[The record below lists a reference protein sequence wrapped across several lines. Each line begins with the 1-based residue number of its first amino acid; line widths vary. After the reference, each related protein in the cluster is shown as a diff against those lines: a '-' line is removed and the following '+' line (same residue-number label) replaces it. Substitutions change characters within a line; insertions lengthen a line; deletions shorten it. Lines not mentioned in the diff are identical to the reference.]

1 MGTIYYI
8 FDDNGKIFS
17 EDKTRRFTAL
27 EGMRLHDY
35 MKTEASRKA
44 YFLKTENEKGDV
56 IAVQMPEE
64 MAKEYEEERKHSSY
78 LRSFE
83 DAFQFI
89 SLDMSTGED
98 EVDTLESFISD
109 EEDEDVFVSVCKQ
122 LERENLRKALG
133 SLNAKELLVITT
145 MFLGKRELSEREV
158 SAITG
163 LPQKTVNNRK
173 KVAFKKIS
181 TFLKK

>member
-27 EGMRLHDY
+27 EGMSLHNY
-35 MKTEASRKA
+35 MKTEESRRS
-44 YFLKTENEKGDV
+44 YFLKTEDEKGNI

-64 MAKEYEEERKHSSY
+64 MAKEYEEERKHSAY

-83 DAFQFI
+83 DAFQFV
-89 SLDMSTGED
+89 SLDFSTGED
-98 EVDTLESFISD
+98 EADTLESFIAD
-109 EEDEDVFVSVCKQ
+109 EADDVFVSVSKQ
-122 LERENLRKALG
+122 MERENLRRALRT
-133 SLNAKELLVITT
+133 LDAKELLVITT
-145 MFLGKRELSEREV
+145 MFLGKHELSEREV
-158 SAITG
+158 STITG

-173 KVAFKKIS
+173 KAAFKKIS

>member
-8 FDDNGKIFS
+8 FDNNGEIFS

-44 YFLKTENEKGDV
+44 YFLKTEDEKGNV

-64 MAKEYEEERKHSSY
+64 MAKEYEEERKHTYY

-83 DAFQFI
+83 DAFQFV
-89 SLDMSTGED
+89 SLDYPTGED
-98 EVDTLESFISD
+98 DADTLESFIAD
-109 EEDEDVFVSVCKQ
+109 ESEDFFFSVCKQ
-122 LERENLRKALG
+122 EDIDHLRKALKQ
-133 SLNAKELLVITT
+133 LTDNQLTVITL
-145 MFLGKRELSEREV
+145 MYLGKYALSEREV
-158 SAITG
+158 AIKMGVSSIAIHKTKQSAI
-163 LPQKTVNNRK
+163 K
-173 KVAFKKIS
+173 K
-181 TFLKK
+181 LKKFLNS

>member
-17 EDKTRRFTAL
+17 EDKTKRFTAL

-44 YFLKTENEKGDV
+44 YFLKTEDEKGNV

-64 MAKEYEEERKHSSY
+64 MAKEYEEERKHSAY

-83 DAFQFI
+83 DAFQFV
-89 SLDMSTGED
+89 SLDFSIGED
-98 EVDTLESFISD
+98 EVDTLESFIAA
-109 EEDEDVFVSVCKQ
+109 EDEDVFASVCKQ
-122 LERENLRKALG
+122 EEIDYLRMALIQ
-133 SLNAKELLVITT
+133 LTKNQLAVIT
-145 MFLGKRELSEREV
+145 MMYLGRYVLSEREV
-158 SAITG
+158 AVKMGVSSIAIHKTKQSAI
-163 LPQKTVNNRK
+163 K
-173 KVAFKKIS
+173 K
-181 TFLKK
+181 LKKFLNS